1 MSTSSRDYAGIVAD
15 AETLS
20 HPEHRSLFSQ
30 WTENRRGPDVP
41 LRSTFD
47 PLAFHRYMPRMAII
61 ERTGSEGN
69 ETFRYR
75 LAGTEIAQ
83 RAGRDPTG
91 KTFEEL
97 YQGTYLETAKQTY
110 LEIAETRQCHFSQ
123 RVFPIGDGGSAL
135 RYDRIILPYSSDG
148 AAVDQF
154 VLLIVVVAQD
164 TPKKQVGSF
173 SFFSGTKDT

>member
-1 MSTSSRDYAGIVAD
+1 MNTSNRDYAGIVAD
-15 AETLS
+15 AETLD
-20 HPEHRSLFSQ
+20 HPEHRALFSQ
-30 WTENRRGPDVP
+30 WKENRRGSDVP

-61 ERTGSEGN
+61 ERTGSAGN

-91 KTFEEL
+91 KSFEDL

-110 LEIAETRQCHFSQ
+110 LEIAEARQCHFSQ

-148 AAVDQF
+148 TAVDQF
-154 VLLIVVVAQD
+154 ILLIVVVEQD
-164 TPKKQVGSF
+164 TPKKQIGSF
-173 SFFSGTKDT
+173 SIFGGREDT